1 MITEVDLVT
10 DTFILMKSLRSK
22 LTLFW
27 TMTTSTRTVTL
38 TIPSSSWHKGRR
50 MLTSNNKQITFIILR
65 MKLAWNL
72 NSCRSSFFS
81 GILTKQDNN
90 VGCGHPYCGHWVNL
104 TNWDNKK
111 TIASFVSIYS
121 FQKYVC
127 SVCFPHYWMLKSTNF
142 PFQVGVWCLFV
153 KYKFR
158 VFVFD
163 KSFTTRHDTYRPSLA
178 SPALTRII

>member
-38 TIPSSSWHKGRR
+38 TIPSSLWHRGRR

-111 TIASFVSIYS
+111 KLSLHLSSSTVSKSMCVVYAFHIIECWKALIFLS
-121 FQKYVC
+121 RLVFGVC
-127 SVCFPHYWMLKSTNF
+127 LWNINLE
-142 PFQVGVWCLFV
+142 CL
-153 KYKFR
+153 YL
-158 VFVFD
+158 
-163 KSFTTRHDTYRPSLA
+163 TRA
-178 SPALTRII
+178 SPPDMILTGPAWPRQL